1 MNIFS
6 LENSYIL
13 AKFRDLGG
21 ELIELYDKKTQTHR
35 LKRGEQHWSWY
46 SPTLFPLVGRTH
58 QDTLKIHRSTA

>member
-35 LKRGEQHWSWY
+35 LKR
-46 SPTLFPLVGRTH
+46 
-58 QDTLKIHRSTA
+58 